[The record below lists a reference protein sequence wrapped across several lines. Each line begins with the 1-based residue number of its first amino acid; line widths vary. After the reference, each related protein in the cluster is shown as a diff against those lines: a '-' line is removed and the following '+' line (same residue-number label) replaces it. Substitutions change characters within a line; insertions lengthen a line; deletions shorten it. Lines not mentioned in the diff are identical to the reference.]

1 MKTLLLILF
10 ALGVIGCAKDE
21 WQNYEMITVQLV
33 SGDTVSVEMVGITP
47 KFLTQDNNSTTVM
60 VLYGREIKV
69 SNIGLNEAIVLV
81 RSELITLRGGEEF
94 MTKGKKFVD

>member
-10 ALGVIGCAKDE
+10 ALGMIGCAKDE
-21 WQNYEMITVQLV
+21 WQNYEMLTVQLV
-33 SGDTVSVEMVGITP
+33 SGDTVSVEMAGVTP
-47 KFLTQDNNSTTVM
+47 KLLTQDNNSTTVM

-69 SNIGLNEAIVLV
+69 SNIGLNEAVVLV
-81 RSELITLRGGEEF
+81 RSELITLREGEEF